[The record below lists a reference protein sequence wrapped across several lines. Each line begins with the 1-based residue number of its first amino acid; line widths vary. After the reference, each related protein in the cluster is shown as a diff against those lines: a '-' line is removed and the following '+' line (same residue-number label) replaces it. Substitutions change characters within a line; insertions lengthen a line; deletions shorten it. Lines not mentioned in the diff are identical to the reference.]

1 MGSKKVNILRD
12 AVGLEQEELVFS
24 WRVKRGAVVTRTKRL
39 LGGNG
44 NEFQKLTQQTIL
56 GAGFHGTISGQ

>member
-24 WRVKRGAVVTRTKRL
+24 WRVKRGAIVTWAKRL

-44 NEFQKLTQQTIL
+44 NEFQKL
-56 GAGFHGTISGQ
+56 S

>member
-24 WRVKRGAVVTRTKRL
+24 WRVKRGAVVTGTKRL

-56 GAGFHGTISGQ
+56 GAGFHGTRSGQ

>member
-24 WRVKRGAVVTRTKRL
+24 WRVERRAIVTRAKRL

-56 GAGFHGTISGQ
+56 GRGFHGKRSGQ